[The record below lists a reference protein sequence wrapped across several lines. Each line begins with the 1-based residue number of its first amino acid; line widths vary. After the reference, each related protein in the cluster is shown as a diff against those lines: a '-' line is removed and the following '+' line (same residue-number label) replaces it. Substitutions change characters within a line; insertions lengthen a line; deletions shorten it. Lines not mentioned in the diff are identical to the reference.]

1 MIHIRWRVPSLFAVA
16 AMYVL
21 PNLAAAQATS
31 TRYPFAPRPLPEA
44 EEIALAQSA
53 APSQVSSN
61 ADIYVLRGTEF
72 VKARAGTNG
81 CSCMVGRDL
90 HETSLYPICFDQ
102 EGSRSLL
109 QREMMET
116 MLRAQGLSEEQVK
129 AKVTEALASGR
140 LARPA
145 RPALAYMMSPKQV
158 LFSSAGAEGRRVGAW
173 YPHIMI
179 AGVNM
184 SAEQIGLAGSRYL
197 YIQAGGESGS
207 LHDLV
212 VLLPVW
218 SDDTAAPRAGAVR
231 P

>member
-1 MIHIRWRVPSLFAVA
+1 MTTTRWRVSSLLAVE

-21 PNLAAAQATS
+21 PMRASTQATS

-53 APSQVSSN
+53 APLQVSSN

-72 VKARAGTNG
+72 VMARAGTNG
-81 CSCMVGRDL
+81 CSCMVSRDL

-116 MLRAQGLSEEQVK
+116 TLRAQGFSEEQVK
-129 AKVTEALASGR
+129 TRVSEALASGR
-140 LARPA
+140 LVRPA

-173 YPHIMI
+173 HPHIMI
-179 AGVNM
+179 GGVNV

-218 SDDTAAPRAGAVR
+218 SDDTAAPRGSGR